1 MMISTFKRRA
11 GFSLFEVL
19 LVMALFSSTL
29 FVVIRFRSNL
39 DLLQNIVNQ
48 KLQSRQDIDQAFQR
62 LVTDIRS
69 AGPSSLGGYA
79 IEAAA
84 TSSLTF
90 YSDIDKDGIFERVR
104 YFLASSTSATTTLQR
119 GIVEPAGNPLVYAT
133 STEIVATAAAN
144 VVNTSTVQLFAYYD
158 ANYTGSEAPLSV
170 PITTTAVRLV
180 KISLL
185 ADVNPNTA
193 PVSTLFSDMV
203 SIRNLRSN

>member
-84 TSSLTF
+84 TGSLTF

>member
-84 TSSLTF
+84 TGSLTF

-185 ADVNPNTA
+185 AAVNPNTA
-193 PVSTLFSDMV
+193 PVSPLFSDLV
-203 SIRNLRSN
+203 RIRNLRSN

>member
-1 MMISTFKRRA
+1 MMISTFKRRG
-11 GFSLFEVL
+11 GFSLFEVI

-29 FVVIRFRSNL
+29 FVVVRFRSNL

-48 KLQSRQDIDQAFQR
+48 KLQSRQDIDQTFQR
-62 LVTDIRS
+62 LVTDVRS

-79 IEAAA
+79 IEDAA
-84 TSSLTF
+84 SSSFTF

-119 GIVEPAGNPLVYAT
+119 GLVEPTGSPLSYVT
-133 STEIVATAAAN
+133 STEVITMAVAN
-144 VVNTSTVQLFAYYD
+144 IVNTSTIQLFAYYD
-158 ANYTGSEAPLSV
+158 ANYTGSESPLSA
-170 PITTTAVRLV
+170 PISTTAVRIV

-185 ADVNPNTA
+185 ADVNPTTA
-193 PVSTLFSDMV
+193 PVATLFSDTV